1 MVLLHQDKF
10 DELYDKVKTKTCAT
24 DSEVIAFVS
33 MDTDALCA
41 CRMLTVSSH
50 PAIIQIRLARG
61 ARYGAQRCIA
71 DACRPCA
78 TQELFKYDHI
88 RFAIHPIDSYNSLQ
102 LNFRELLEAQ
112 PEVRPVLTHDRP
124 CARSSPTPR
133 KESSRG
139 CCCGAASSSRGASF

>member
-50 PAIIQIRLARG
+50 PAIIQISPR
-61 ARYGAQRCIA
+61 RCA
-71 DACRPCA
+71 VPG
-78 TQELFKYDHI
+78 T
-88 RFAIHPIDSYNSLQ
+88 
-102 LNFRELLEAQ
+102 
-112 PEVRPVLTHDRP
+112 
-124 CARSSPTPR
+124 ARSD
-133 KESSRG
+133 
-139 CCCGAASSSRGASF
+139 A